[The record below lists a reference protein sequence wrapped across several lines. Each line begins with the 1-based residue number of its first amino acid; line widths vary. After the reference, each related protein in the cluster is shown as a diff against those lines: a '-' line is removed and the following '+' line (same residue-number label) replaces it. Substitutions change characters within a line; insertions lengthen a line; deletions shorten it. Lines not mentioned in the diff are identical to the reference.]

1 MHAPYTVITYSN
13 IFDKVRPKLRTYVH
27 VRVLYAYI
35 GSKYEYFRTMTYMD
49 NCHVPCF
56 LLYFL
61 LSVIYLLLVNFKQG
75 NRVFCNKVCK
85 GKSGDI
91 SRLVKKGE
99 GFTSVTM
106 FCRSSS
112 AVPDQQ

>member
-1 MHAPYTVITYSN
+1 MFNDMFY
-13 IFDKVRPKLRTYVH
+13 DGKVKPKLRTYVH

-91 SRLVKKGE
+91 KACKKGRR
-99 GFTSVTM
+99 FYICDYVLQV
-106 FCRSSS
+106 S